1 MRWTV
6 VVSAANASSPATAQA
21 LLHELAAS
29 QPVILQRIVNST
41 PGMLPKA
48 YRWVGEMEEISQFV
62 EGGLGPQASSEGGV
76 EGIGQI
82 HMGLARLYDRITQSV
97 ATGEDV
103 GDVKVLKDF
112 VTEGKKVIAK
122 QNQ

>member
-1 MRWTV
+1 MLMCD
-6 VVSAANASSPATAQA
+6 SIAANASSPATANA

-62 EGGLGPQASSEGGV
+62 ENGLGKQAGPTDGPQPAV

-82 HMGLARLYDRITQSV
+82 HMGLARLYERVTHSV
-97 ATGEDV
+97 DAGEGF
-103 GDVKVLKDF
+103 GDVKVL
-112 VTEGKKVIAK
+112 
-122 QNQ
+122 